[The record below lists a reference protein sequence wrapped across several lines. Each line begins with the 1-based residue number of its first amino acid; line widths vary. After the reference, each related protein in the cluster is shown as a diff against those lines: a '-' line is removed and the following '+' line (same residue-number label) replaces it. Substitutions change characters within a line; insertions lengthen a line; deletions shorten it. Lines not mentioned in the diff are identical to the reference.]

1 MADYIKRE
9 DALKLLRVS
18 AVNKYPTSF
27 YVGILA
33 AAQEIENIPAA
44 DVAPVVHGR
53 WEKHI

>member
-18 AVNKYPTSF
+18 AVNKYPNSF
-27 YVGILA
+27 YVGMLA

-44 DVAPVVHGR
+44 DVVEAKKDG
-53 WEKHI
+53 